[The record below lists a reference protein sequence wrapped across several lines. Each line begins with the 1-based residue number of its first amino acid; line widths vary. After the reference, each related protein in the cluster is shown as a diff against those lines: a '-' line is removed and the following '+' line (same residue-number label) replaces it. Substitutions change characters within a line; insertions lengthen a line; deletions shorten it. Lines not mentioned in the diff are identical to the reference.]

1 MWQPLE
7 QPTLGVSVLT
17 KWRKLLKTYTK
28 RGGKKGDDDARAR
41 DLTGHRLMT
50 PFEALLYNVWLPS
63 VRSAINNSWSASNPD
78 PFIHLLEAWYPTTV
92 IPEISSVH
100 GILEHTNPKSPQ
112 ILPPWLFANILTQL
126 LMPKLR
132 RAVDDWNP
140 KKLGQIAVHTWL
152 FPWLPVLGEMFHELF
167 EPVQRKFAIMF
178 SEWFPDDLEAVKVL
192 TPWLEI
198 FPASITT
205 SLLNKTILPKLVAIL
220 RLEFEVNP
228 ASQNNAP
235 LDWILPW
242 RHHFSPSTFSHLLET
257 EFFPKWVRIL
267 HAWLSSP
274 DASYEEV
281 SQWYMAWKSFF
292 PPDVVA
298 MPGVAMQ
305 FSVGVELM
313 HRSLSLREGES
324 LGAVP
329 KIVPYAS
336 IETMKRI
343 VDGGKTKIS
352 ALPEFQRRKEA
363 TLSFRDLVEKAAGR
377 GG

>member
-1 MWQPLE
+1 MGFDGPLKKRVE
-7 QPTLGVSVLT
+7 ESEEEVLVNSV
-17 KWRKLLKTYTK
+17 KSSCRNSPP
-28 RGGKKGDDDARAR
+28 RI
-41 DLTGHRLMT
+41 
-50 PFEALLYNVWLPS
+50 
-63 VRSAINNSWSASNPD
+63 RS
-78 PFIHLLEAWYPTTV
+78 
-92 IPEISSVH
+92 
-100 GILEHTNPKSPQ
+100 Q
-112 ILPPWLFANILTQL
+112 
-126 LMPKLR
+126 
-132 RAVDDWNP
+132 
-140 KKLGQIAVHTWL
+140 
-152 FPWLPVLGEMFHELF
+152 
-167 EPVQRKFAIMF
+167 
-178 SEWFPDDLEAVKVL
+178 
-192 TPWLEI
+192 
-198 FPASITT
+198 
-205 SLLNKTILPKLVAIL
+205 
-220 RLEFEVNP
+220 P

-281 SQWYMAWKSFF
+281 YMAWKSFF

-363 TLSFRDLVEKAAGR
+363 TLSFRDLVHALGKPLLRLGGAVDGREVGGVLMYIDDAVIFVQEDEAIQAALLRKPKA
-377 GG
+377 